1 MKFSFFMMPIHLPS
15 ENPALAFDRDI
26 SLIHYAEELDF
37 DEFFIGE
44 HHSGGW
50 ENMPAPELALAKAA
64 AHAKRIRLGTSVI
77 NTPFHHPFHVAERMA
92 FLDHLTRGRAILGV
106 GPSALVTD
114 KKLFGLDN
122 ERLHPMLN
130 ESVEVIVRLL
140 ESPEPIDH
148 HGEFWSFEGMR
159 LQLRSYRISSRACPW
174 PSRPREPPGA
184 SSWPA
189 GTT

>member
-1 MKFSFFMMPIHLPS
+1 MKFSFFMMPIHDPS

-77 NTPFHHPFHVAERMA
+77 NTPFPPSVPRRRAHGLPRPPDARARHP
-92 FLDHLTRGRAILGV
+92 RG
-106 GPSALVTD
+106 
-114 KKLFGLDN
+114 
-122 ERLHPMLN
+122 
-130 ESVEVIVRLL
+130 
-140 ESPEPIDH
+140 
-148 HGEFWSFEGMR
+148 
-159 LQLRSYRISSRACPW
+159 
-174 PSRPREPPGA
+174 GA
-184 SSWPA
+184 
-189 GTT
+189 